1 MKKFFTKIKDLF
13 WGKGKL
19 KGGSPVFIVMIV
31 LSAVALITSNVLAG
45 KSFSIFNWSIGGA
58 PLVLTCGVLVFPVT
72 YILSDL
78 FSEVYGFAASRRATW
93 MGFACNLFFVGFICL
108 GVLIPGANYYYEEI
122 VSNGLVAGLGL
133 DFLKGGSNLGSLG
146 ILLAS
151 LIAFVIGSWVDD
163 LVFEGIKKATHRDS
177 TGMFIVRAVSSSL
190 AGELIDSIIFIPL
203 LYLFTN
209 AFGST
214 ITNFWQ
220 LLAIV
225 GIQAGIKTLYELIV
239 SPFTALLAEKLKR
252 YEHDR
257 FQKEHQAHIL
267 MEDPDGE
274 YSDLYLEALEDLS
287 NE

>member
-1 MKKFFTKIKDLF
+1 MKKLKNLF
-13 WGKGKL
+13 WGEGKM
-19 KGGSPVFIVMIV
+19 KNRSPIFIIMIV

-45 KSFSIFNWSIGGA
+45 KSFSIFGWQIGGA
-58 PLVLTCGVLVFPVT
+58 GLVLTCGVLVFPVT

-78 FSEVYGFAASRRATW
+78 FSEVYGYAASRRVTW
-93 MGFACNLFFVGFICL
+93 LGFLCNLFFVGFICL
-108 GVLIPGANYYYEEI
+108 GILIPGANYYYEEI

-151 LIAFVIGSWVDD
+151 LTAFIFGSWADD
-163 LVFEGIKKATHRDS
+163 LVFEGIKKATSRGKDN
-177 TGMFIVRAVSSSL
+177 TFKFVCRAVGSSL

-225 GIQAGIKTLYELIV
+225 GIQAGIKTLYELII
-239 SPFTALLAEKLKR
+239 SPFTAFLAKKLKT
-252 YEHDR
+252 YEANR
-257 FQKEHQAHIL
+257 TTV
-267 MEDPDGE
+267 
-274 YSDLYLEALEDLS
+274 